1 MLLFLLNEKKEH
13 PSMHP
18 CMLMPTGGTVRLE
31 DLMIVVFDFDD
42 DTL

>member
-18 CMLMPTGGTVRLE
+18 CMLADAYGQYGSATTDGFNDCGV
-31 DLMIVVFDFDD
+31 
-42 DTL
+42 